1 MASTYQYHNQQ
12 QQYHHFHHHHNH
24 HHHQQQ
30 QQQQQRQHQQRQQKQ
45 RHHLPQAHSH
55 LVPSSSVLR
64 RNPIP
69 PPTPLPQHPSAD
81 ADGQDEQQLS
91 APATAFALYTYLST
105 LLVTLGWDSATTPLP
120 VFVTT
125 HSHLLAHELSLPAD
139 VATKLFLELWEC
151 CTPTIGL
158 VAGAIEGCDEALG
171 CDADTKRGL
180 MRLFYRDM
188 GTSVDSVLKDWSE
201 EEMSVKVAV
210 GTGKRRRRGGW
221 GGWWGE
227 VKGWLCS
234 GKTEKPAKEA

>member
-1 MASTYQYHNQQ
+1 MASTYRHQSSYHEQQ
-12 QQYHHFHHHHNH
+12 QQYRHY
-24 HHHQQQ
+24 HHQQQ
-30 QQQQQRQHQQRQQKQ
+30 QQKQHHHHHHRQ
-45 RHHLPQAHSH
+45 PQAHSH

-81 ADGQDEQQLS
+81 ADGQDERQLS

-105 LLVTLGWDSATTPLP
+105 LLVTLGWDAATTPLP

-125 HSHLLAHELSLPAD
+125 HSHLLAHELSLPAG

-158 VAGAIEGCDEALG
+158 VAGAIEGCDQALG

-201 EEMSVKVAV
+201 EEMSVRVAV
-210 GTGKRRRRGGW
+210 GTSKRRRRGGW

-234 GKTEKPAKEA
+234 GKTEKPTKET